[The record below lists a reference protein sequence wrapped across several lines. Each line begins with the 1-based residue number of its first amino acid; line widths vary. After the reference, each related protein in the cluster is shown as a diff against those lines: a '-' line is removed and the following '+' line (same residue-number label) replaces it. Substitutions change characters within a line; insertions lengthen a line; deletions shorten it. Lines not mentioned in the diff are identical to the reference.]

1 MKKYIITTLENKPTR
16 GENVRLL
23 DSQLSERHSLIDVI
37 IAPDWRI
44 FQHTSLNPEQYR
56 QQSLTLAYY
65 NICMR
70 QLYWGLAVFVIM
82 EDDLHIFD
90 QNKFTSH
97 LFDFEDSYHKI
108 GAEFGY
114 LSLTDANIEGAQ
126 TEELT
131 FTWNKVKGNY
141 WETPATIW
149 TQKMARIFV
158 DHISEKLK
166 TGLWL
171 GHIDHEL
178 QKIMIEQNLTYLCPK
193 SQFCA
198 GLSSYKNPPVE
209 FDKTGSISEVS
220 SL

>member
-16 GENVRLL
+16 GENVRKMDAKL
-23 DSQLSERHSLIDVI
+23 SQVCSPVEIV

-65 NICMR
+65 NICHR
-70 QLYWGLAVFVIM
+70 QLFWGSNTFVIC
-82 EDDLHIFD
+82 EDDLHF
-90 QNKFTSH
+90 
-97 LFDFEDSYHKI
+97 FDFNQFIASVHDFDSSFHKYV
-108 GAEFGY
+108 AEFAY

-126 TEELT
+126 TAPVNDN
-131 FTWNKVKGNY
+131 WNRVQGNY

-158 DHISEKLK
+158 DYISKKLELN
-166 TGLWL
+166 LWL

-178 QKIMIEQNLTYLCPK
+178 QKIMIEQKLTYLCPTT
-193 SQFCA
+193 QFSA
-198 GLSSYKNPPVE
+198 GLSSYATPPVE